1 MKKDVMPLKEYSMKI
16 QQCVNALALVGMP
29 MSKDDH
35 ILYILVGLDSE
46 YESMISVISAR
57 TDSPSV
63 QDITSLLLTQ
73 ETRNESKISVKSLYP
88 GPILLLIIQ
97 KKKEIKQQNQIALTN
112 RVKIIKEVME
122 VADQIRRTIKLK

>member
-1 MKKDVMPLKEYSMKI
+1 MKI

-73 ETRNESKISVKSLYP
+73 ETRKESKISVKSLYP